1 MLLKHRTASYADK
14 AHAEVGLEEFW
25 ESNPAV
31 DLLKELNIPLE
42 TFYTSFSSFYYQG
55 KLYPFKHKSNSEFLQ
70 SVISADE
77 MKAYKKWDQKMSKLY
92 KQLNNRPLAKKLLP
106 LIEISFDNWVS

>member
-55 KLYPFKHKSNSEFLQ
+55 KLYPFTHKSNLEFLQ

-77 MKAYKKWDQKMSKLY
+77 MKAYKKWDQKLSGLY
-92 KQLNNRPLAKKLLP
+92 K
-106 LIEISFDNWVS
+106 